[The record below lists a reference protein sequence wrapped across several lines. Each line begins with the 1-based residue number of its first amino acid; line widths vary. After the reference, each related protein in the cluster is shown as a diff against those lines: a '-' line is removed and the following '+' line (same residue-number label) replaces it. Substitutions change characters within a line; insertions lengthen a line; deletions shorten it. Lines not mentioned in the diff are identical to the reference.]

1 MIIDQQTP
9 TRSFAPRRRT
19 RSIGSDIHSAQGKAH
34 VRVFSFLLLVMLI
47 GLMLAGCNIAQP
59 APIEQATEVAEV
71 APTDSSEP
79 ATQEST
85 VVPESTATSESTD
98 TPEPTATSESTA
110 TQASTATLV
119 STDTP
124 EPTATLVPPT
134 DTPEPTNTLVPTI
147 TPSHTPTEIA
157 IPMVGLK
164 EADFE
169 NINLRSG
176 PSTDYPVLGQFNRAD
191 LTELLGQNETKDWLQ
206 IDLDADGEMEW
217 VFADLIMVMGNLDDV
232 PVVETPLPPPPTETP
247 DPTFVSLIDLTAE
260 PIEMEVVETE
270 EVSITEPETTTE
282 NEAVMENEA
291 PPTSEEL
298 ANDLRCGKDFCVTYQ
313 TLMSKAENGGC
324 IGNHSIY
331 ITVLQGPPP
340 GQPMDGVVLGDTYNN
355 VEVGS
360 GSHGPGRTEI
370 TLWSNSM
377 TLYVK
382 RNMDG
387 TPYTSEESFNFT
399 TLDELI
405 PADALAVAGYCEGNV
420 EKCEWARNHN
430 QVCRGHYSW
439 RVTFHKFD

>member
-9 TRSFAPRRRT
+9 TTPTKSYAPRRR
-19 RSIGSDIHSAQGKAH
+19 RYSIGSDIHSAQGKAH

-47 GLMLAGCNIAQP
+47 GLMLAGCNTAQP
-59 APIEQATEVAEV
+59 APIEQATEIAEV
-71 APTDSSEP
+71 APTDNSEP

-85 VVPESTATSESTD
+85 VVPESTATSESTNTQTSTD
-98 TPEPTATSESTA
+98 IPEPTAT
-110 TQASTATLV
+110 LV
-119 STDTP
+119 PTDTP

-134 DTPEPTNTLVPTI
+134 DTPEPTATNTLVPTI
-147 TPSHTPTEIA
+147 TPSHTATEIA

-270 EVSITEPETTTE
+270 EVSITEPESATE
-282 NEAVMENEA
+282 NETENQA

-340 GQPMDGVVLGDTYNN
+340 GQPMDGVVLGDTFNN